1 MELEEPSGGG
11 AIATGGRVA
20 CLFDDFAA
28 RQLRSDTDLHK
39 KAAFTLAEVLITL
52 GIIGVVAAVTLPTLV
67 ANYQKTVWVNQLKKA
82 YSVLN
87 NGVKQMIVEQGCSDV
102 TCTNFWDD
110 SGYVVIEPS
119 LNDNFV
125 KSFTKTFRLSNVQEL
140 TENSIYAYPLRS
152 IANDENDEEIF
163 YYNVMLGVGGTSPD
177 GMIMVLGA
185 TYGGYLIMVDINGL
199 KKPNQFGRDIFI
211 FQISSKGLVVPHGS
225 KDTPFVDWQTEEER
239 VQSVNEECN
248 PSISANSGV
257 TCAEKIIMDGWK
269 MNY

>member
-1 MELEEPSGGG
+1 M
-11 AIATGGRVA
+11 
-20 CLFDDFAA
+20 FDDFAA

-257 TCAEKIIMDGWK
+257 TCAEKS
-269 MNY
+269 

>member
-1 MELEEPSGGG
+1 M
-11 AIATGGRVA
+11 
-20 CLFDDFAA
+20 FDDFAA
-28 RQLRSDTDLHK
+28 RQLRSEADLYK

-82 YSVLN
+82 YSSLN
-87 NGVKQMIVEQGCSDV
+87 NGVKQMIVEQGCSDI

-140 TENSIYAYPLRS
+140 TKNSIYAYPLRS
-152 IANDENDEEIF
+152 MANDETF
-163 YYNVMLGVGGTSPD
+163 YYDGMVGVGGTSPD

-199 KKPNQFGRDIFI
+199 KKPNQFGRDIFM

-248 PSISANSGV
+248 PSISASSGI

>member
-11 AIATGGRVA
+11 NRHGERVA

-28 RQLRSDTDLHK
+28 RQQRSDTDLHK
-39 KAAFTLAEVLITL
+39 KVAFTLAEVLITL

-110 SGYVVIEPS
+110 SEYVVIEPS
-119 LNDNFV
+119 LNGNFV

-152 IANDENDEEIF
+152 IANDEESF
-163 YYNVMLGVGGTSPD
+163 YYNVMVGVGGTSPD

-185 TYGGYLIMVDINGL
+185 TYGGYLIIVDINGL

-225 KDTPFVDWQTEEER
+225 KDTPFLDWQTEEER

-248 PSISANSGV
+248 PSISASSGL